1 MAAVMSASEWVED
14 FDRLVAALGE
24 LPLAEVQRR
33 CVLGR
38 SKLDAAEVRRLAAE
52 IGADGD
58 DTRARR
64 RARAG
69 GARSKASARKAAARA
84 AAVAKNRTLGDDLAS
99 GDLSEE
105 KLDTIADAASD
116 DSSAATDQDFID
128 RIKKSSVD
136 AGKKLSKERKN
147 RKRDESFHERQRRM
161 RSARRWEEPASG
173 LAAITL
179 RGDDATVQEI
189 WNTVLQREKQLR
201 EQDGGR
207 EVPRG
212 QHPRTREQRLFD
224 AFAGVVLNKPGSGGV
239 MARPSTMLLV
249 PVDGSDPHIAGGSP
263 VTDDYA
269 RKLLERAELSIM
281 LIDATTS
288 RPLWLGRTARN
299 ATTSQ
304 YLALVARD
312 GGCVM
317 CGANWVTC
325 EAHHTIPWHSPA
337 RGETDLDNLALVCT
351 DCHHHIHQANLTL
364 TQQSNNTWTTRPAT
378 PNETPVQRHHR
389 RPDRRGQSG
398 KPNPAAQS
406 ARTTAAPRRTHR
418 PSTTGKRT
426 LMFGSSND
434 GDDPA

>member
-1 MAAVMSASEWVED
+1 MAAVGTTECWGQR
-14 FDRLVAALGE
+14 FDALVAELDE
-24 LPLAEVQRR
+24 LPLADVQRR

-58 DTRARR
+58 DSRARR
-64 RARAG
+64 QARAG

-84 AAVAKNRTLGDDLAS
+84 AAVAKNQSLGDDLAS

-136 AGKKLSKERKN
+136 AGKKLAKQRKN

-179 RGDDATVQEI
+179 QGDDATVQEI

-207 EVPRG
+207 DSKPTE
-212 QHPRTREQRLFD
+212 HPRTRQQRLFD
-224 AFAGVVLNKPGSGGV
+224 AFADIVLNKPSGGST

-249 PVDGSDPHIAGGSP
+249 PVDGTDPHIAGGSP

-288 RPLWLGRTARN
+288 RPLWLGRTTRN
-299 ATTSQ
+299 ATSSQ
-304 YLALVARD
+304 FLALVARD
-312 GGCVM
+312 EGCVM

-325 EAHHTIPWHSPA
+325 EAHHRTPWHAPA
-337 RGETDLDNLALVCT
+337 RGETDLDNLALLCT
-351 DCHHHIHQANLTL
+351 DCHHHLHQTNLTL
-364 TQQSNNTWTTRPAT
+364 VQEHGGAWTTRTAT
-378 PNETPVQRHHR
+378 KTETPAQRHR
-389 RPDRRGQSG
+389 ERKAPPTRPHTTTPAQRG
-398 KPNPAAQS
+398 S
-406 ARTTAAPRRTHR
+406 ATQRRTHR
-418 PSTTGKRT
+418 PASTGKHR
-426 LMFGSSND
+426 
-434 GDDPA
+434 PAEA